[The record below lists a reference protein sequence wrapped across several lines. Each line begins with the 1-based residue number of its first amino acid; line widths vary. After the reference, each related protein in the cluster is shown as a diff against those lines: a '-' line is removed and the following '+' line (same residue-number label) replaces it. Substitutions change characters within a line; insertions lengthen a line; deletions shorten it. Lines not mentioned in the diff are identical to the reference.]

1 MDGDVKPIPAPA
13 PDLRA
18 GRVART
24 EAALIAAARTLFI
37 QQGYVST
44 TLAQVAG
51 HAGVATRT
59 VYVRFGNK
67 ATLFRRVVDHAL
79 VGDTEPIDVAHRLR
93 TRDAMNAPTLDDRIE
108 AFVDVAIGIAQ
119 RAGALFEVAAQAE
132 GLEPELA
139 QAAQAGR
146 YATSELCAEFWAKAV
161 DDGLLDPGTDVTRLA
176 VATDIMIC
184 ADTVVHLRRV
194 DRWSPGAHRNLII
207 VTVRAL
213 TDRSRTGHP
222 AAISAASGPSR

>member
-1 MDGDVKPIPAPA
+1 MDRDVKPILAPA

-24 EAALIAAARTLFI
+24 EAALIAAARTLFLE
-37 QQGYVST
+37 QGYVST
-44 TLAQVAG
+44 TLAQVAR
-51 HAGVATRT
+51 HAGVAPRT
-59 VYVRFGNK
+59 VYVRFGTK
-67 ATLFRRVVDHAL
+67 ATLFRRVIDHAL
-79 VGDTEPIDVAHRLR
+79 VGDTEPIDVAHRPR
-93 TRDAMNAPTLDDRIE
+93 TLDAMNAPTFDDRIE
-108 AFVDVAIGIAQ
+108 AFVDVAIGIAG

-146 YATSELCAEFWAKAV
+146 RSTAELCTSFWAKAV

-194 DRWSPGAHRNLII
+194 DRWSPDVHRNLII
-207 VTVRAL
+207 ATVRAL
-213 TDRSRTGHP
+213 ADQSRSGRP
-222 AAISAASGPSR
+222 AAASTAWVPSR